1 MLATETR
8 SSFAQPLSRSST
20 GQDYPAPE
28 SSSTRG
34 HDEFKATLE
43 EMRSNHRGEVSCS
56 IPVVDVESF
65 LNYLFPP
72 LHDGVDVE
80 SVVASLRDEGLIT
93 SEDEWKAFQATS
105 EKKDEE
111 DESICLLFA
120 EVFGK
125 VIDSASRRTNV
136 EPNFVLAM
144 QRNAFSSD
152 QKANRRRPSGYFI
165 LREAEERAHLANEK
179 RDKMRWWYDI
189 ALTTE
194 FRKKDNSRG
203 RNANTSKIVLNIQQT
218 LALDPCRRF
227 TFGITAENTS
237 MRLWLC
243 SRATPVVS
251 EVFDFTKGAK
261 VLTRIFLAIAF
272 ASKVEL
278 GWDPTVRPLVRSNG
292 ERAYQIDVNNETY
305 ETEQV
310 LSDNSADA
318 LVSQATRVWKVKH
331 VASGKRCVLKD
342 IWLEDGRDME
352 HAIHETI
359 LRDIG
364 DKYGTEVKEEAA
376 LHLLTP
382 IAHCLVHVNGEQD
395 HTTSIMMRGYTPS
408 MRHRFKIRVKRTTES
423 TSRTHHK
430 STESSVSEFRRE
442 LRAPFPHCLH
452 RREIY
457 RRKHY
462 RVVFKEVAED
472 LYDVSNLSDAFLV
485 LRDVLRWIHG
495 SGWVHRDISPGNLY
509 LFEGRGLIGD
519 LEYAKQRN
527 FDIES
532 EQATGTRDYMAVE
545 AVDRSYSYLPSLN
558 HGQAVAQLTAML
570 EMDPDEISAIRE
582 ASRPTHP
589 RFFHNDLHDLEPL
602 WWIAIW
608 KLFSS
613 DCFEFDGGGDCAED
627 RNMMRQLA
635 FSNLF
640 HVSDGH
646 RWSFFNNERIYDRD
660 TTWIPESLHLIRKL
674 LNNLRETLILN
685 YNQFEAE
692 FPATRTYLLEEAH
705 DKVLLHF
712 EACRRTV
719 NKIKESLSIV
729 VESKDPFSPV
739 QDGIYAV
746 QEPSIPS
753 LEQD

>member
-1 MLATETR
+1 MLATDTPSSYVQPPFR
-8 SSFAQPLSRSST
+8 SSI
-20 GQDYPAPE
+20 GQDHPAPE
-28 SSSTRG
+28 SFSSGG

-80 SVVASLRDEGLIT
+80 SVVASLKDEGLIT
-93 SEDEWKAFQATS
+93 SEDEWKAFQVTS
-105 EKKDEE
+105 EKKGEE
-111 DESICLLFA
+111 DENICLLFA
-120 EVFGK
+120 AIFGE
-125 VIDSASRRTNV
+125 VIDTASRRTNV

-144 QRNAFSSD
+144 QRNAPSSD
-152 QKANRRRPSGYFI
+152 QKANRRRPGGYFI
-165 LREAEERAHLANEK
+165 LRKAEERADLAKEK

-189 ALTTE
+189 ALTAE

-203 RNANTSKIVLNIQQT
+203 RNANASKIVLNIQQT

-237 MRLWLC
+237 MRLWFC

-261 VLTRIFLAIAF
+261 VLTRIFLAVAF
-272 ASKVEL
+272 ASKEEL
-278 GWDPTVRPLVRSNG
+278 GWDQT
-292 ERAYQIDVNNETY
+292 
-305 ETEQV
+305 
-310 LSDNSADA
+310 
-318 LVSQATRVWKVKH
+318 
-331 VASGKRCVLKD
+331 
-342 IWLEDGRDME
+342 
-352 HAIHETI
+352 
-359 LRDIG
+359 
-364 DKYGTEVKEEAA
+364 
-376 LHLLTP
+376 
-382 IAHCLVHVNGEQD
+382 
-395 HTTSIMMRGYTPS
+395 
-408 MRHRFKIRVKRTTES
+408 
-423 TSRTHHK
+423 
-430 STESSVSEFRRE
+430 
-442 LRAPFPHCLH
+442 
-452 RREIY
+452 
-457 RRKHY
+457 
-462 RVVFKEVAED
+462 EVAED

-485 LRDVLRWIHG
+485 LRDGTKVLRWIHG

-582 ASRPTHP
+582 ASRPAHP

-608 KLFSS
+608 KLFRS
-613 DCFEFDGGGDCAED
+613 DCFEFYGDGDCAED

-640 HVSDGH
+640 RVSDGH

-660 TTWIPESLHLIRKL
+660 TTWIPESLHRIRKL
-674 LNNLRETLILN
+674 LNSLRETLVLN
-685 YNQFEAE
+685 YNRFEAE
-692 FPATRTYLLEEAH
+692 FPATRTDYLEEAH
-705 DKVLLHF
+705 DGVLLHF
-712 EACRRTV
+712 EACRRSLD
-719 NKIKESLSIV
+719 KIRKFLSDV
-729 VESKDPFSPV
+729 AASQQLLSPD
-739 QDGIYAV
+739 QDEIHAV
-746 QEPSIPS
+746 QEPSMPS
-753 LEQD
+753 LEQDSGSSNESFCDLEIMESAHLKNDISARTTCTERKRRPNIIDVSTPMPLLCVSRFELEIC